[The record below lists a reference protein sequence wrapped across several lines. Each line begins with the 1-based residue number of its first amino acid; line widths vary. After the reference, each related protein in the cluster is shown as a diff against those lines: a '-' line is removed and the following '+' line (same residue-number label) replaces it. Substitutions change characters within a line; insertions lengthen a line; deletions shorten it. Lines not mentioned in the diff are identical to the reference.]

1 MGKEALGNKGWRRKK
16 VLSLVLCVAVM
27 LSVMVVGA
35 GAAFSDQSKIKNTEA
50 VDACVALNII
60 GGYPDGSYKPEGNIT
75 RAEVCKM
82 ICVALNGGKDPN
94 VTSAANPTFTDV
106 RNDPNSAWAEGY
118 IESCVAQ
125 GIVGGIGGGKFAP
138 SQNVTGSQ
146 LAKMLLVS
154 LGYKSEN
161 ESFGGPNW
169 DTFVNMRASQ
179 KGLYEGL
186 EKLDTSAALTRDSAA
201 QMVWNALNA
210 YEVEYVTTLV
220 TENGQLTTQVT
231 VQDKVVGSN
240 NDKITLMED
249 KYEADTFTGTF
260 DGDSNVV
267 SVKDGQIQVTGTSDA
282 DKGKTATFT
291 YDFNLKYIGE
301 EVKVLFKDGTGGKA
315 NVPDDKDTIY
325 GVYVTGGTSVVN
337 ATLDDIDDNYG
348 TAGKVSVADQAY
360 KVADSGS
367 IIKNYDDAQ
376 KTSWATKNAGV
387 TAIEKLSATNGNTVK
402 FILNDSNEITTA
414 YVTEY
419 NITKVTA
426 VNSSKVSLSGVGSVD
441 IEDNEIYQ
449 GIAKD
454 DVVVYQKL
462 YSTTSDATFIITKAD
477 SVSGKLTGFK
487 GTEKVT
493 IDGTTYSTMNKTLAK
508 NLTDDYKD
516 TLTTGD
522 INESITAYLVNGFVA
537 CVDMAESASNYA
549 LIESVGKGT
558 IGGVDE
564 FKIKVIL
571 ADGTEKTVVVDEDSD
586 AKTQSDYKPDTLIK
600 YASISDSN
608 VMDVS
613 KIITPDTASKYYD
626 KDTKTFD
633 GKVTTT
639 DAVLFVKVADNG
651 STNYYAYNI
660 RSLGNITTASNAK
673 YVLNS
678 DNKVEA
684 AYVELGAKPSGATS
698 DTVYGIVTAAN
709 GTVKVGDEY
718 KSEYKVANDK
728 NEYTVYMQ
736 TSSTVAK
743 GDIVSFDLAS
753 DNIYSNSDVTVYNA
767 TDAKYIDELDKDN
780 VLSYYD
786 SIGGTLET
794 KALDD
799 DAQIVYVNQD
809 GDKAG
814 DDIGVGEY
822 DSIDKYANAVVV
834 LDSNGTKIV
843 AIIVESS
850 GECNII
856 NGMST
861 KVDVK
866 DDAAVKALANG
877 VYTPSKD
884 FTTNNMAGK
893 PADNRIFKFTTTAAN
908 QSCTLSVKNSAGTE
922 VYTEIASFADADAH
936 YFFITLNPVGQNAGT
951 ETGSWAS
958 VTAAPAGTYSFTV
971 VAGST
976 TLLSGTFT
984 A

>member
-1 MGKEALGNKGWRRKK
+1 
-16 VLSLVLCVAVM
+16 M

-360 KVADSGS
+360 KVAKAGN
-367 IIKNYDDAQ
+367 IVKNYDDTNQ
-376 KTSWATKNAGV
+376 KTSWSSASDGV
-387 TAIEKLSATNGNTVK
+387 TKIEQLSATNGNTVK

-462 YSTTSDATFIITKAD
+462 YSTTTSDATFIITKAD

-508 NLTDDYKD
+508 NLTDDYKV
-516 TLTTGD
+516 TLATGD

-814 DDIGVGEY
+814 TDIGVGEY

-850 GECNII
+850 GECNVI

-861 KVDVK
+861 KATVAVK
-866 DDAAVKALANG
+866 DDAAVKALADG
-877 VYTPSKD
+877 VYTPNED
-884 FTTNNMAGK
+884 FTGGKDMAGK

-908 QSCTLSVKNSAGTE
+908 QSCTLSVKDSAGTE
-922 VYTEIASFADADAH
+922 VYTESASFDKADAH
-936 YFFITLNPVGQNAGT
+936 YFFITLNPVGQNAGD
-951 ETGSWAS
+951 EKGSWTGTT

-971 VAGST
+971 VTGST

>member
-1 MGKEALGNKGWRRKK
+1 M
-16 VLSLVLCVAVM
+16 
-27 LSVMVVGA
+27 
-35 GAAFSDQSKIKNTEA
+35 
-50 VDACVALNII
+50 
-60 GGYPDGSYKPEGNIT
+60 
-75 RAEVCKM
+75 
-82 ICVALNGGKDPN
+82 
-94 VTSAANPTFTDV
+94 
-106 RNDPNSAWAEGY
+106 
-118 IESCVAQ
+118 
-125 GIVGGIGGGKFAP
+125 
-138 SQNVTGSQ
+138 
-146 LAKMLLVS
+146 
-154 LGYKSEN
+154 
-161 ESFGGPNW
+161 
-169 DTFVNMRASQ
+169 
-179 KGLYEGL
+179 
-186 EKLDTSAALTRDSAA
+186 
-201 QMVWNALNA
+201 
-210 YEVEYVTTLV
+210 
-220 TENGQLTTQVT
+220 
-231 VQDKVVGSN
+231 
-240 NDKITLMED
+240 
-249 KYEADTFTGTF
+249 
-260 DGDSNVV
+260 
-267 SVKDGQIQVTGTSDA
+267 
-282 DKGKTATFT
+282 
-291 YDFNLKYIGE
+291 
-301 EVKVLFKDGTGGKA
+301 
-315 NVPDDKDTIY
+315 
-325 GVYVTGGTSVVN
+325 
-337 ATLDDIDDNYG
+337 
-348 TAGKVSVADQAY
+348 
-360 KVADSGS
+360 
-367 IIKNYDDAQ
+367 
-376 KTSWATKNAGV
+376 
-387 TAIEKLSATNGNTVK
+387 
-402 FILNDSNEITTA
+402 
-414 YVTEY
+414 
-419 NITKVTA
+419 
-426 VNSSKVSLSGVGSVD
+426 
-441 IEDNEIYQ
+441 
-449 GIAKD
+449 
-454 DVVVYQKL
+454 
-462 YSTTSDATFIITKAD
+462 
-477 SVSGKLTGFK
+477 
-487 GTEKVT
+487 
-493 IDGTTYSTMNKTLAK
+493 
-508 NLTDDYKD
+508 
-516 TLTTGD
+516 
-522 INESITAYLVNGFVA
+522 
-537 CVDMAESASNYA
+537 
-549 LIESVGKGT
+549 
-558 IGGVDE
+558 
-564 FKIKVIL
+564 
-571 ADGTEKTVVVDEDSD
+571 
-586 AKTQSDYKPDTLIK
+586 
-600 YASISDSN
+600 
-608 VMDVS
+608 
-613 KIITPDTASKYYD
+613 
-626 KDTKTFD
+626 
-633 GKVTTT
+633 
-639 DAVLFVKVADNG
+639 KVADNG

>member
-1 MGKEALGNKGWRRKK
+1 MGGKGWLRKK

-60 GGYPDGSYKPEGNIT
+60 GGYPDGSYRPEGNIT

-106 RNDPNSAWAEGY
+106 RTDPNSAWAEGY

-161 ESFGGPNW
+161 ENFGGPNW

-282 DKGKTATFT
+282 DKDKTATFT

-367 IIKNYDDAQ
+367 IIKNYDDVQ
-376 KTSWATKNAGV
+376 KTTWNAKNAGV

-462 YSTTSDATFIITKAD
+462 YSTTTSDATFIITKAD

-508 NLTDDYKD
+508 NLTDDYKV
-516 TLTTGD
+516 TLATGD

-549 LIESVGKGT
+549 LIESVGNGT

-586 AKTQSDYKPDTLIK
+586 AKTKDDYKEDTLIK

-613 KIITPDTASKYYD
+613 KIIKPDTASKYYD

-809 GDKAG
+809 SDKAG
-814 DDIGVGEY
+814 TDIGVGEY
-822 DSIDKYANAVVV
+822 DSIDQYANAVVV

-850 GECNII
+850 GECNVI

-861 KVDVK
+861 KATVEVK
-866 DDAAVKALANG
+866 DDAAVKALDDG
-877 VYTPSKD
+877 VYTPSED

-893 PADNRIFKFTTTAAN
+893 PADNRIFKFTTTEAN
-908 QSCTLSVKNSAGTE
+908 QNCTLSVKDSSGTE
-922 VYTEIASFADADAH
+922 VYSESYTFDKGNH

-951 ETGSWAS
+951 EKGSWTGAA
-958 VTAAPAGTYSFTV
+958 VTAAPAGAYSFTV
-971 VAGST
+971 VAGSI